1 MFRDFTCDFDPGLT
15 VLVADNGGG
24 KTSILDA
31 IRVAFGTYLGAFP
44 TGKGLGIAPADVYT
58 YIKNGDLGQINSEF
72 PAHIAVLVD
81 LNEHNQSVPWS
92 RALGSS
98 KSGTTIKA
106 AKTITDYAKQLQSA
120 DSLEHQSKPTVNWP
134 ILAYYGTGR
143 LFNLKRLTEDKQ
155 LKEAFYG
162 RSSGYTDCM
171 DPASSYKLVLSWF
184 RYAAKGEFSAKMKF
198 VDANPGASAQQIQ
211 SFQGPFSPLLKVLQ
225 QACNIVLATSGW
237 KNIAYS
243 ETLKDAIVEHDALGT
258 MPVSQLSDG
267 IRNTVALV
275 ADLAYRAVQLN
286 PHLAERAA
294 LETDGIV
301 LIDEVDM
308 HLHPSWQQTILTSLR
323 EAFPKVQFIVTTHS
337 PQVLSTVQKENIRVI
352 HQQENQYI
360 ASLPTISPL
369 ARTASDALAYVM
381 NVNTRPPLDKVLDA
395 VRAYEYLIR
404 QKKIDSKEAL
414 AAKAKLDAAG
424 YEIPSADLALWNF
437 LAQQTKANTDG

>member
-1 MFRDFTCDFDPGLT
+1 
-15 VLVADNGGG
+15 
-24 KTSILDA
+24 
-31 IRVAFGTYLGAFP
+31 
-44 TGKGLGIAPADVYT
+44 
-58 YIKNGDLGQINSEF
+58 
-72 PAHIAVLVD
+72 
-81 LNEHNQSVPWS
+81 
-92 RALGSS
+92 
-98 KSGTTIKA
+98 
-106 AKTITDYAKQLQSA
+106 
-120 DSLEHQSKPTVNWP
+120 
-134 ILAYYGTGR
+134 
-143 LFNLKRLTEDKQ
+143 
-155 LKEAFYG
+155 
-162 RSSGYTDCM
+162 
-171 DPASSYKLVLSWF
+171 
-184 RYAAKGEFSAKMKF
+184 
-198 VDANPGASAQQIQ
+198 
-211 SFQGPFSPLLKVLQ
+211 
-225 QACNIVLATSGW
+225 
-237 KNIAYS
+237 
-243 ETLKDAIVEHDALGT
+243 